1 MPLKQ
6 PFSPRRP
13 VPLPSGLA
21 GRLAPGLLAGLVLLS
36 LHAMTGGSQL
46 TAQETEVDS
55 AAHDDSVASARPG
68 AAPAAPA
75 FMAGT
80 VVSAS
85 DGRPLAGAFVS
96 LARTGVGAITDSAG
110 HFRIPRTLA
119 GPDTVSVHFVG
130 YETSKTEIEL
140 APEKLTRVVFLLSPT
155 VVRVAEIYV
164 EVPRERRPGP
174 MANFERRAS
183 RRAGYF
189 LSPEDIQK
197 RQPRLASD
205 ALRGVPGIDV
215 GAPFMGKAPVRMTRH
230 VGDCAPNIF
239 LDGIYMPRMEVDDLR
254 VDDLGAIEVYRSPS
268 EVPAEF
274 KSMTAAGCGA
284 IVIWSAGGER

>member
-1 MPLKQ
+1 M
-6 PFSPRRP
+6 
-13 VPLPSGLA
+13 
-21 GRLAPGLLAGLVLLS
+21 LAGLPAV
-36 LHAMTGGSQL
+36 TGGSEL
-46 TAQETEVDS
+46 GAQEPDPDS
-55 AAHDDSVASARPG
+55 AAVEDTVAAQSSSAP
-68 AAPAAPA
+68 PAAPA
-75 FMAGT
+75 SMAGS

-85 DGRPLAGAFVS
+85 DGTPLAGAFVS

-119 GPDTVSVHFVG
+119 GTDTVSVHFVG

-164 EVPRERRPGP
+164 EVPREQRPGP
-174 MANFERRAS
+174 MADFERRSS